1 MSLEDKIE
9 QSMASFSSFNHLKLK
24 VGAHN
29 SIRNYELY
37 NMLHKDIF
45 ATFGNGSYAGSLFC
59 RPDRDCQHI
68 FIGNYCC
75 LSDDVTFMIGAN
87 HEYDF
92 VSNYCI
98 GQLFQY
104 NKEVKSGD
112 FINVRNNVDLCYA
125 FIGNDVWIGQNVTI
139 VDGVQIGN
147 GAIVASG
154 SVVTKNVPPYAIVGG
169 NPAKIIR
176 YRFPEEIIEKLNKIK
191 WWYWTKKRI
200 IDNEQYFRS
209 TDIKAFVDKFYDDSM
224 DIAKA
229 NNFTSMLSEYKAQD
243 YTTYYYEPDFN
254 DNNMFFGVNINER
267 VISQFIE
274 LSVNKKA
281 ILLLKL
287 TEAEYVQYKDYIS
300 SLYSKYCNKF
310 QTKANV
316 VIKISNEIVKEIL
329 PDVDYIIL
337 NHKVTNMAVVD
348 YASDYGAD
356 LLSGFAYYIFKR
368 K

>member
-1 MSLEDKIE
+1 M
-9 QSMASFSSFNHLKLK
+9 QLKF
-24 VGAHN
+24 GN
-29 SIRNYELY
+29 WC

-147 GAIVASG
+147 GAILASG
-154 SVVTKNVPPYAIVGG
+154 SVVTKSIPSGYVVAG
-169 NPAKIIR
+169 NPAKIICTVDEYLER
-176 YRFPEEIIEKLNKIK
+176 NSHYNVGSKGLSHEEKREFLLTVDKSKFIK
-191 WWYWTKKRI
+191 
-200 IDNEQYFRS
+200 
-209 TDIKAFVDKFYDDSM
+209 KAF
-224 DIAKA
+224 
-229 NNFTSMLSEYKAQD
+229 
-243 YTTYYYEPDFN
+243 
-254 DNNMFFGVNINER
+254 
-267 VISQFIE
+267 
-274 LSVNKKA
+274 
-281 ILLLKL
+281 LK
-287 TEAEYVQYKDYIS
+287 
-300 SLYSKYCNKF
+300 
-310 QTKANV
+310 
-316 VIKISNEIVKEIL
+316 
-329 PDVDYIIL
+329 
-337 NHKVTNMAVVD
+337 
-348 YASDYGAD
+348 
-356 LLSGFAYYIFKR
+356 
-368 K
+368 